1 MISKTLTL
9 KKPVNSA
16 LATQKKRPEYSLVGQ
31 DVIIQTK
38 SPSRITGRV
47 NSFDGGWIV
56 INGTEHRWLSD
67 GTLSGPITSG
77 EFTIDR
83 SNITY
88 FLEVM

>member
-1 MISKTLTL
+1 MNLTKCYHVACLLWCIQYEWKRTMISKTLTL

-56 INGTEHRWLSD
+56 NNCTEHR
-67 GTLSGPITSG
+67 
-77 EFTIDR
+77 
-83 SNITY
+83 
-88 FLEVM
+88 